1 MGLMCGSLDATFG
14 LGIIDLADWQ
24 VNVIKRR

>member
-1 MGLMCGSLDATFG
+1 MGLMCESLDATFG
-14 LGIIDLADWQ
+14 LGIFDKADWQ